1 MNRDDMISVTLTAGQ
16 WETVMVLLSEQP
28 YKLSAPFVQSIQTQC
43 VQFELKRVQQ
53 GHQASVSDED
63 QR

>member
-1 MNRDDMISVTLTAGQ
+1 MNRDDMIAVTLSAGQ
-16 WETVMVLLSEQP
+16 WEAVMGMLGEQP
-28 YKLSAPFVQSIQTQC
+28 YKLSAPFIQSIQTQC
-43 VQFELKRVQQ
+43 VQFEMRNVQA

>member
-1 MNRDDMISVTLTAGQ
+1 MNTDDMIAVTLTAGQ
-16 WETVMVLLSEQP
+16 WETVMRLLADQP
-28 YKLSAPFVQSIQTQC
+28 YKVSAPFIQSIQTQC
-43 VQFELKRVQQ
+43 VQYEMKHVQQ